1 MKALMGLTLLLLM
14 ACGSTRKW
22 KAVQAE
28 QQELLAQTLVFQ
40 QQQAQV
46 LHRFSMMDSL
56 YQKER
61 LVIYP
66 QGEISWDNQG
76 FKGVAKQIVWEQ
88 TKAGKSVQAG
98 QTLATLQQQQ
108 VASSKL
114 EAQSKSQVQQTDKQ
128 RKTPR
133 LLLLGSAVVLM
144 CVMYLLWRY
153 WRWKL

>member
-1 MKALMGLTLLLLM
+1 MKALMGLTLLLLI

-28 QQELLAQTLVFQ
+28 QQELLAQTLAFQ

-76 FKGVAKQIVWEQ
+76 FKGVAKKILWEQ
-88 TKAGKSVQAG
+88 AKAGKSVQAG

-133 LLLLGSAVVLM
+133 LLLWGSALVLL
-144 CVMYLLWRY
+144 CVLYLLWRY
-153 WRWKL
+153 LWWKR